1 MAVETLGSTPRRT
14 RVAPWN
20 DPVIR
25 GWVFQIVVVGLV
37 GLLAWYLV
45 SNTMENLAR
54 QKIASGF
61 HYLEREAGFEIGD
74 TMIEYSPASTYAR
87 AIWVGILN
95 TLRVAVLGI
104 ILATVLGTVIGVGRL
119 SPNWLLSRICEW
131 YVEAFRNV
139 PLLLWLFLFYKL
151 ISEAFPGPR
160 QAISML
166 WNSVFLSNR
175 GVYFPVPTADPIHA
189 WMGIAF
195 LIGIA
200 AAYFINRW
208 AKQRQAKTG
217 QPFPILSTGLGVII
231 GLPLVVWLAGGAPS
245 QMSWPELK
253 GFNFVGGTVIQ
264 PEFTALL
271 VGLVLYTSAFV
282 AEIVRS
288 GILALHKGQSEA
300 AAALGLS
307 RGQAM
312 RLVLLPQALRVIV
325 PPMTSQY
332 LNITKNSSLAI
343 AIGYPDLVASVNVTI
358 NQTGQ
363 AIENILII
371 MAAYLSVSLSI
382 SAFMNWYNKR
392 IALRER

>member
-1 MAVETLGSTPRRT
+1 MAVEALGSTPRAK
-14 RVAPWN
+14 VAPWN

-25 GWVFQIVVVGLV
+25 GLVFQIVVVGLV
-37 GLLAWYLV
+37 GLLAWFLV
-45 SNTMENLAR
+45 SNTIENLER

-74 TMIEYSPASTYAR
+74 SMIAYSPADTYAR
-87 AIWVGILN
+87 AILVGLLN
-95 TLRVAVLGI
+95 TLKVAVIGI
-104 ILATVLGTVIGVGRL
+104 VLATILGTLIGVGRL
-119 SPNWLLSRICEW
+119 SPNWLLAKICEG
-131 YVEAFRNV
+131 YVEMFRNV
-139 PLLLWLFLFYKL
+139 PLLLWLFLIYKM

-160 QAISML
+160 QAINVL
-166 WNSVFLSNR
+166 NSFFLSNR
-175 GVYFPVPTADPIHA
+175 GLYFPVPMADPVHK
-189 WMGIAF
+189 WMGLAF
-195 LIGIA
+195 LVGVVA
-200 AAYFINRW
+200 TFFVKRW
-208 AKQRQAKTG
+208 AKKRQDA
-217 QPFPILSTGLGVII
+217 TGLPCPTIKVAI
-231 GLPLVVWLAGGAPS
+231 GLIVGLPIVAWLLDGAPHH
-245 QMSWPELK
+245 MSWPVLT
-253 GFNFVGGTVIQ
+253 GFNFEGGTVIQ

-300 AAALGLS
+300 ALAIGLS
-307 RGQAM
+307 RGQVM
-312 RLVLLPQALRVIV
+312 RLVLLPQALRIIV

-363 AIENILII
+363 AIENVLII

-382 SAFMNWYNKR
+382 SAFMNWYNGR
-392 IALRER
+392 IALMER

>member
-1 MAVETLGSTPRRT
+1 MAVEVLGSTPRAK
-14 RVAPWN
+14 VAPWN

-37 GLLAWYLV
+37 GLLAWFLV
-45 SNTMENLAR
+45 SNTIENLER

-74 TMIEYSPASTYAR
+74 SMIAYSPADTYAR
-87 AIWVGILN
+87 AILVGLLN
-95 TLRVAVLGI
+95 TLKVAVIGI
-104 ILATVLGTVIGVGRL
+104 VLATILGTLIGVGRL
-119 SPNWLLSRICEW
+119 SPNWLLAKICEG
-131 YVEAFRNV
+131 YVEMFRNV
-139 PLLLWLFLFYKL
+139 PLLLWLFLIYKM

-160 QAISML
+160 QAINVL
-166 WNSVFLSNR
+166 NSFFLSNR
-175 GVYFPVPTADPIHA
+175 GLYFPVPMADPVHK
-189 WMGIAF
+189 WMGLAF
-195 LIGIA
+195 LVGVVA
-200 AAYFINRW
+200 TFFVKRW
-208 AKQRQAKTG
+208 AKKRQDATG
-217 QPFPILSTGLGVII
+217 LPFPTIKVAI
-231 GLPLVVWLAGGAPS
+231 GLIVGLPIVVWLLDGAPHH
-245 QMSWPELK
+245 MSWPVLT
-253 GFNFVGGTVIQ
+253 GFNFEGGTVIQ

-288 GILALHKGQSEA
+288 GILALHKGQTEA
-300 AAALGLS
+300 AMAIGLS
-307 RGQAM
+307 RGQVM
-312 RLVLLPQALRVIV
+312 RLVLLPQALRIIV

-343 AIGYPDLVASVNVTI
+343 AIGYPDLVAAVNVTI

-392 IALRER
+392 IALTER